1 MDDVHRPRHVTLVVM
16 ARGGFYK
23 FGRAAGIQFRKA
35 RWMWESMTGSE
46 AAAIRAEYGVGRS
59 MAAAIHEQGRCN
71 QDAGVHEFLDGIG
84 QTLAQSVRNELHRF
98 EVKAVAENHPTAFAL
113 PGGFIFVAP
122 SLVELCG
129 EDRDELAFVIAHEMA
144 HVIRRHA
151 ITRLL
156 SQKALS
162 AASLAS
168 PGARALGPWIR
179 KVGLQWLERAYSR
192 QQEFEADE
200 LGVLLMRAAGFDPAA
215 ATRALQRFASL
226 DQPSDHFGLGPY
238 LSTHPAIDDRIL
250 NLRRCLA
257 S

>member
-1 MDDVHRPRHVTLVVM
+1 M
-16 ARGGFYK
+16 ARSGFYK
-23 FGRAAGIQFRKA
+23 FGKMAGVQFRKA
-35 RWMWESMTGSE
+35 KWMWESVTGNE
-46 AAAIRAEYGVGRS
+46 ADAIQAEYGVGRS

-71 QDAGVHEFLDGIG
+71 QDAAIHELLDGIG

-98 EVKAVAENHPTAFAL
+98 RVAAVAENHPTAFAL

-129 EDRDELAFVIAHEMA
+129 ADRDELAFVIAHEMA

-151 ITRLL
+151 INRLL

-192 QQEFEADE
+192 KQEFEADE
-200 LGVLLMRAAGFDPAA
+200 LGALLMRSAGFEPAA
-215 ATRALQRFASL
+215 AIRLLQRFARL
-226 DQPSDHFGLGPY
+226 DQPSDRFGLGPY
-238 LSTHPAIDDRIL
+238 LSTHPPIEDRIL
-250 NLRRCLA
+250 NLRHCLA
-257 S
+257 G